1 MRHPLFRY
9 FLPDVFIHCTEVGN
23 VKRAKR
29 FFINGILLG
38 CTTVFLRGATLVFN
52 VYITN
57 IIGAEGIG
65 LFGLI
70 MSVYMLAT
78 TVASSGAYLAT
89 MRLVTEEGA
98 MHCDGGVAK
107 AMRVCMCYTAFFG
120 VSAALLLFFFARP
133 IGQYW
138 LCDGRTVR
146 CLYLLSASL
155 PFVAMSSA
163 MSGYFVA
170 VRRVIKSASA
180 QIFEMF
186 IKMTVTFFALSV
198 FAEKGVE
205 YACMAVIGG
214 GSIAEICSFVYL
226 YCLYQSEKKKLTNQ
240 REKEKRYTKR
250 LLGVALPIAISSYL
264 RSGLL
269 TLEHLLVPVGLK
281 KFGASASASLAQYG
295 VVHGMVMPLLLFPA
309 AALGAFSGLLVP
321 ELTEFQKV
329 GNETGIRRIATRALK
344 TTFLF
349 SIGAAGIFFVF
360 AEELGQAVYHSG
372 DAGLFIR
379 FLAPLVVVMYSD
391 GVVDS
396 MLKGLNRQVSSMGF
410 NIIDSAVSVVL
421 IYTMLPR
428 FGVNGY
434 VMVIFI
440 TELLNAYLSLRC
452 LMKTTDFRLSLF
464 RDVLRPACL
473 ILGAAFSVRW
483 GMAQFMISSL
493 QNGWLL
499 TACLLLTAALYVGVL
514 MLIGKME
521 AFKRP
526 AGRCASL
533 FPKWMKPVAPPLPCG
548 RNSGTRPQYERGSN
562 CHS

>member
-29 FFINGILLG
+29 FFVNGLLLG
-38 CTTVFLRGATLVFN
+38 CTTVFLRGATLMFN

-70 MSVYMLAT
+70 MSVYTLAT

-89 MRLVTEEGA
+89 MRIVTEEGT
-98 MHCDGGVAK
+98 MHCDGGVK
-107 AMRVCMCYTAFFG
+107 KSMGICMCYTAFFG
-120 VSAALLLFFFARP
+120 MSAALLLFFFARP
-133 IGQYW
+133 IGLYW
-138 LCDGRTVR
+138 LCDNRTIR
-146 CLYLLSASL
+146 CLYLLSVSL

-163 MSGYFVA
+163 LSGYFVA

-180 QIFEMF
+180 QIFEML

-198 FAEKGVE
+198 FAGKGVE
-205 YACMAVIGG
+205 YACIAVIGG
-214 GSIAEICSFVYL
+214 GSIAEICSFFYM
-226 YCLYQSEKKKLTNQ
+226 YCLYRMEKKKRTNE
-240 REKEKRYTKR
+240 REKEKRYIKR
-250 LLGVALPIAISSYL
+250 LLCVALPIAVSSYL
-264 RSGLL
+264 RSGLV
-269 TLEHLLVPVGLK
+269 TLEHILIPVGLK

-309 AALGAFSGLLVP
+309 AVLGAFSGLLVP

-329 GNETGIRRIATRALK
+329 GNEKGIKRIASRALR

-349 SIGAAGIFFVF
+349 SVGVAGIFFVF
-360 AEELGQAVYHSG
+360 AEELGQVVYHSG

-391 GVVDS
+391 GVVDA
-396 MLKGLNRQVSSMGF
+396 MLKGLNRQVDSMGF

-434 VMVIFI
+434 VAVIFI

-452 LMKTTDFRLSLF
+452 LMRTTDFNLSLF
-464 RDVLRPACL
+464 KDVLRPAAL
-473 ILGAAFSVRW
+473 ILCAGYGVRW
-483 GMAQFMISSL
+483 SVEHFLNQSMANS
-493 QNGWLL
+493 WVL
-499 TACLLLTAALYVGVL
+499 TVCLLLAGVIYMGML
-514 MLIGKME
+514 MLIAKP
-521 AFKRP
+521 KRNYTSSRQMCQP
-526 AGRCASL
+526 FSKIEETNCASVTVRRE
-533 FPKWMKPVAPPLPCG
+533 F
-548 RNSGTRPQYERGSN
+548 
-562 CHS
+562 